1 MADATTRQNIL
12 DWLRSQE
19 GAMFALLAQLVNTES
34 GSYNKAGVDRVG
46 QILQERLQSAGIQ
59 TTIHPSDTH
68 GNCLSAEV
76 PGSDGPGAPHVLL
89 MGHMD
94 TVFPDGTVAERPYRA
109 EGSIAY
115 GPGVADMK
123 AGLVMNTYVAMAFAK
138 FGGNRL
144 PIRVLFTA
152 DEEIASPSSRA
163 LILSMARGAA
173 TVLNSEPGRP
183 SGNVVTG
190 RKGAFFID
198 FEVDG
203 VAAHSGVNHEKGASA
218 IEALARKIIALH
230 QLTDRATGVT
240 ANVGTVRG
248 GISVNTVAPFAA
260 GQLDVRFTGEVD
272 REQLHAR
279 IKEIIEGEALPC
291 TCGRITHE
299 GSFLPLFQTDASRDL
314 LADYRM
320 ASEELGLTVSGEFT
334 GGSADSGLTASVGAP
349 TLCATGPVGAHP
361 HSPDEFCRID
371 TIVPRAQAAALTILA
386 RDAA

>member
-59 TTIHPSDTH
+59 TTIHPSVTH

-144 PIRVLFTA
+144 PIHVLFTA
-152 DEEIASPSSRA
+152 DEEIASPTSRA

>member
-1 MADATTRQNIL
+1 MSQASSRQPIL
-12 DWLRSQE
+12 DWLRAQE
-19 GAMFALLAQLVNTES
+19 GAMFALLEQLVNTES
-34 GSYNKAGVDRVG
+34 GSYNKAGVDRVA
-46 QILQERLQSAGIQ
+46 QILKERLEAAGVKTQ
-59 TTIHPSDTH
+59 LHPNATYGS
-68 GNCLSAEV
+68 CLSAEV
-76 PGSDGPGAPHVLL
+76 PGSAGPDAAHVLL

-94 TVFPDGTVAERPYRA
+94 TVFPDGTVAQRPYRA
-109 EGSIAY
+109 EGNIAW

-123 AGLVMNTYVAMAFAK
+123 AGLVMNAYVAMAFAK

-152 DEEIASPSSRA
+152 DEEIASPSSRD
-163 LILSMARGAA
+163 LILAMARGAA

-190 RKGAFFID
+190 RKGAFFIN
-198 FEVDG
+198 FEIDG

-218 IEALARKIIALH
+218 IEALARKIVALH
-230 QLTDRATGVT
+230 QLTDRDSGVT

-279 IKEIIEGEALPC
+279 IKEIIEGESLPC

-320 ASEELGLTVSGEFT
+320 ASEELGLSVSGEFT

-386 RDAA
+386 RDAL